1 MRVLVTGSSGFVGQ
15 ALVKHLA
22 AAGIGGY
29 AVSREGRTPVP
40 AGWRALTR
48 QAVLDGGVLQGGDT
62 PRPDWVIHLE
72 VKQHVDAPTAA
83 DIADFEKVNVE
94 GARRWLE
101 WCTQAGI
108 ERFML
113 FSTIKAAGDSLQPQ
127 DEDTTTLPT
136 TVYGK
141 SKRRGE
147 DELRQWVARD
157 TRRQGVILRPAVIY
171 GPGNR
176 ANIYSMVKG
185 IDRGRFLHVGKND
198 NVKSLVSIANAV
210 AAAGFLL
217 GRTAPG
223 CTLYNLV
230 DAQSYS
236 VRAIAEMTSEAL
248 GRPKAKSIPPL
259 LAKCIVAANGPL
271 VALTG
276 RSLPLTQSRLKA
288 LLETTHFVPRRL
300 REAGFIHPQSTAEG
314 LKEMVQWYQTAESDP
329 KR

>member
-1 MRVLVTGSSGFVGQ
+1 MQ
-15 ALVKHLA
+15 HLA

-29 AVSREGRTPVP
+29 AVSREGRIPVP

-48 QAVLDGGVLQGGDT
+48 QAVLDDGALHGAAT
-62 PRPDWVIHLE
+62 PRLDWVIHLE

-94 GARRWLE
+94 GTRRWLE
-101 WCTQAGI
+101 WCAQAGVA
-108 ERFML
+108 RFML

-127 DEDTTTLPT
+127 DEETTTLPT

-147 DELRQWVARD
+147 DELRQWAAGD

-185 IDRGRFLHVGKND
+185 IDRGRFLLVGKND

-217 GRTAPG
+217 GRSGTG

-236 VRAIAEMTSEAL
+236 VREIAEMTSEAL
-248 GRPKAKSIPPL
+248 GRPKSK
-259 LAKCIVAANGPL
+259 
-271 VALTG
+271 
-276 RSLPLTQSRLKA
+276 SLPPFL
-288 LLETTHFVPRRL
+288 
-300 REAGFIHPQSTAEG
+300 
-314 LKEMVQWYQTAESDP
+314 
-329 KR
+329 